1 MCSKKQEK
9 MEKIDFLK
17 AWEFYQKTKLYSKKK
32 KKKNQIESQQW
43 SLERNV
49 YFILINMEYW
59 LFVKSYIML
68 LYK

>member
-1 MCSKKQEK
+1 MYSKKK
-9 MEKIDFLK
+9 
-17 AWEFYQKTKLYSKKK
+17 KKK